1 MIYVLLPAY
10 NEEDAIEPLA
20 AKIDRTMRSRGWD
33 YRIVVVND
41 GSRDRTP
48 EILATVSAQYP
59 LHVVTHKYNRGLG
72 ETARDGFEYI
82 AEVASPEDIVVRMD
96 CDDTHDPEYIKA
108 MVAKLEAGYEVVIA
122 SRYQRGGGEVGLDW
136 YRRLISRV
144 ANLLFKFV
152 FPIPRVWE
160 YTCGFRAYR
169 VALIQDAL
177 KIFGNKFI
185 ELKGLGF
192 TGTLEKLIKLRML
205 GARVTEIPF
214 VLRYDQKLS
223 ASKVVTSITTLG
235 CLVLIIKHFRF
246 WAEEGARWQRQIA
259 ERRARVHG
267 AGSRRTD
274 VEGVRD
280 FWNRHPLFAGELATV
295 SGERAF
301 FEEHQR
307 VTHGD
312 HSGALD
318 PIYTRDVEEGRL
330 VLDVGCGIGFWVHE
344 FCRRGAKVSACD
356 LSDAAV
362 DITLRRLEVYGLTAD
377 VRWGNAED
385 LPYPEESFDHVNCQ
399 GVIHH
404 TPDAARCVTEFNRV
418 LRPGGTLC
426 LSVYYKPWYLR
437 SSLSF
442 RLLAAVLRPWVGL
455 RGRGREGM
463 FAASTA
469 EELVRLYDGA
479 DNPIGRA
486 YTRRELRNLLAGR
499 FAILEERRHGI
510 PRRALPIAIPNGLH
524 RFLSSRCGLMLVLRC
539 QRLDDNHNEVP

>member
-20 AKIDRTMRSRGWD
+20 AKIDRTMRSRGWA

-41 GSRDRTP
+41 GSRDRTS
-48 EILATVSAQYP
+48 EMLETVSARYP

-82 AEVASPEDIVVRMD
+82 AEVASPEDVVVRMD
-96 CDDTHDPEYIKA
+96 CDDTHDPEYIPA
-108 MVAKLEAGYEVVIA
+108 MMAKLDDGYEVVIA

-136 YRRLISRV
+136 YRRLISRI

-177 KIFGNKFI
+177 TIFGNKFI
-185 ELKGLGF
+185 DLKGLGF

-205 GARVTEIPF
+205 GARVAEIPF

-223 ASKVVTSITTLG
+223 SSKVVTSITTLG
-235 CLVLIIKHFRF
+235 CFILIFKHFRF
-246 WAEEGARWQRQIA
+246 WAEEGWKRQIA
-259 ERRARVHG
+259 ERRARVYG
-267 AGSRRTD
+267 AGSRRID
-274 VEGVRD
+274 LEGVRT
-280 FWNRHPLFAGELATV
+280 FWNRHPFFVGEAVTAP
-295 SGERAF
+295 GERAF
-301 FEEHQR
+301 FEEHRQFA
-307 VTHGD
+307 D
-312 HSGALD
+312 EEHSGALY
-318 PIYTRDVEEGRL
+318 PMYTRDVEEGSL

-344 FCRRGAKVSACD
+344 FCRLGAKVSACD

-362 DITLRRLEVYGLTAD
+362 DITRRRLALYGLTAD
-377 VRWGNAED
+377 VRWGNAEE
-385 LPYPEESFDHVNCQ
+385 LPYPKESFDHVNCQ

-404 TPDAARCVTEFNRV
+404 TPDAARCVMEFYRV

-426 LSVYYKPWYLR
+426 LSVYYKAWYLR
-437 SSLSF
+437 SSLRF
-442 RLLAAVLRPWVGL
+442 RLLVAVLRPWVGL

-463 FAASTA
+463 FAAPTA
-469 EELVRLYDGA
+469 EEFVRLYDGA

-499 FAILEERRHGI
+499 FTILEERRHGI
-510 PRRALPIAIPNGLH
+510 PRRALPIAIPDSLH
-524 RFLSSRCGLMLVLRC
+524 RFLSSRFGLGLVVRC
-539 QRLDDNHNEVP
+539 QRLDDHHNEGP